1 MKQLKRTL
9 TFAFVILDIILLTG
23 GYSVHGR
30 LYQWIGH
37 PIVNALTVIANALGG
52 PNAIGWGII
61 IITAIMR
68 LIILPL
74 FVNQQRNGTISQL
87 KMRML
92 KPEIDKIQA
101 RAKAAQTPAEQQA
114 ASMATMT
121 LYRENNVSLTGG
133 ISFLTMAMQLPIF
146 SGLYVAVLHVHGLQT
161 ATFMGFGLG
170 KPQVVFAAIAGIIY
184 LIQAWIAMLRM
195 PADQRKTTGAVM
207 FLSPVSIIF
216 VSMISSG
223 AVGLYFIVTSLFAL
237 IQTVLIHFQ
246 YPSLEKKVDDEFS
259 IQARADDILSRA
271 YSDSEVKPGSLSPRD
286 VTPKPKGNRNAG
298 KQNRS

>member
-1 MKQLKRTL
+1 MKQLKRIL

-30 LYQWIGH
+30 LYEWIGH
-37 PIVNALTVIANALGG
+37 PIANAVLSIADALGG

-101 RAKAAQTPAEQQA
+101 RAKAAQTQAEQQA

-133 ISFLTMAMQLPIF
+133 ISFLTMAIQLPIF
-146 SGLYVAVLHVHGLQT
+146 SGLYVAVQHVHGLQT
-161 ATFMGFGLG
+161 ATFFGLGLG
-170 KPQVVFAAIAGIIY
+170 KPQVVFAVAAGVIY
-184 LIQAWIAMLRM
+184 LIQAWIAMQRM
-195 PADQRKTTGAVM
+195 PAEQRKTSGIVM
-207 FLSPVSIIF
+207 FMSPIF
-216 VSMISSG
+216 IFMFTLWANG
-223 AVGLYFIVTSLFAL
+223 AVGLYFVVTSIFAL
-237 IQTVLIHFQ
+237 IQTIVIHFQ

-259 IQARADDILSRA
+259 IEARADDILSRA